1 MPLNLVP
8 MQARDK
14 DAVTRALGL
23 AFASPPEA
31 LRDWMANAGE
41 ENFRVLSDGA
51 AVYATLLRIPM
62 GQYFAGRSV
71 PMLGI
76 AGVAVAPEHRG
87 GGHAK
92 RMMQEAMVQG
102 ASEGWPLAGLYA
114 STHTLYRGV
123 GFEHAGHRFQ
133 YTVPIVRIDVRD
145 AAGNVAGMT
154 DADMPRVQACYAKFA
169 AAHNGLLDRGPYIW
183 NRIRKNRED
192 TFHGFAVEAA
202 SNASGENEIEGYL
215 FLAQKRRPDGRQD
228 LTLSDFAF
236 TTPSAGKRLWS
247 LLADF
252 APMGEELTFF
262 GGPTHPA
269 LELLQ
274 QQRFRAELK
283 DNWLIR
289 VLDVKKALESRG
301 YSRGCAAEVHL
312 DIADD
317 LLPANNGR
325 FMLRVADGIGQVRQG
340 GHGTLRTTIRGLA
353 AMYSGFLSP
362 KQARQLGYVH
372 ADDHSCDLAAGVFAT
387 STPWM
392 SDMF

>member
-1 MPLNLVP
+1 MPLQLVP
-8 MQARDK
+8 MQPARDK
-14 DAVTRALGL
+14 DTMSRALAL

-41 ENFRVLSDGA
+41 ENFRVLTDGTTPL
-51 AVYATLLRIPM
+51 ATLLRIPM
-62 GQYFAGRSV
+62 GQYFASKPI

-92 RMMQEAMVQG
+92 KMMQHAMIQAAG
-102 ASEGWPLAGLYA
+102 EGWPLAGLYA
-114 STHTLYRGV
+114 STHTLYRAV

-133 YTVPIVRIDVRD
+133 YTIPIIRIDVRD
-145 AAGNVAGMT
+145 AAGTIVPIT
-154 DADMPRVQACYAKFA
+154 DADMPRVHACYAKFA
-169 AAHNGLLDRGPYIW
+169 ATFTGPLDRGPYIW
-183 NRIRKNRED
+183 NRIRKHREE
-192 TFHGFAVEAA
+192 TYHGFAVEND
-202 SNASGENEIEGYL
+202 SHEFEGYV

-228 LTLSDFAF
+228 LSLSDFSF
-236 TTPSAGKRLWS
+236 NTPAAGRRLWS

-274 QQRFRAELK
+274 QQRHRVEQK
-283 DNWLIR
+283 DSWLIR
-289 VLDVKKALESRG
+289 ILDVPKALKARG
-301 YSRGCAAEVHL
+301 YSPACNAELHL
-312 DIADD
+312 DIHDD
-317 LLPANNGR
+317 LIPANNAR
-325 FMLRVADGIGQVRQG
+325 FMLRVEGGTGTVRQG

-353 AMYSGFLSP
+353 AIYSGFLSP
-362 KQARQLGYVH
+362 RQGRQLGHVE
-372 ADDHSCDLAAGVFAT
+372 ATDESCDLAWGVFAT
-387 STPWM
+387 TTPWM